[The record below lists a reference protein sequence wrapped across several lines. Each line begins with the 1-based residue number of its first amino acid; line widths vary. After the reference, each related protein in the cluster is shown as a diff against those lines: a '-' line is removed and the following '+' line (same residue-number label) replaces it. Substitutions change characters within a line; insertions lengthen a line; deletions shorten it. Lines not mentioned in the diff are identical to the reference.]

1 MDFAEKGLIT
11 NPLMIFQQGSWS
23 NPIKQS
29 LHWWPN
35 LIFGTFSSWS
45 KSKNWQ
51 VVAGRWS
58 VQFSF
63 SASFSG
69 KEGSLEKIVA
79 KCCHGPVATSGSQ
92 LVTAKKETATFS
104 TSAEVHSHIT
114 ESALCYSLRLLN
126 NSILPLTSPLQVR
139 PLANLFRR
147 PTFLKSVQF
156 RYLSFSP

>member
-1 MDFAEKGLIT
+1 MDFAEKDLIID
-11 NPLMIFQQGSWS
+11 PLMINRQGSWS

-104 TSAEVHSHIT
+104 TSAEVHTHSL
-114 ESALCYSLRLLN
+114 LCVIPLVYW
-126 NSILPLTSPLQVR
+126 IIQFCHLPLHFRCALWQTYFVGHYISKVSSGISLFPL
-139 PLANLFRR
+139 
-147 PTFLKSVQF
+147 K
-156 RYLSFSP
+156 